1 MIKINFAAL
10 IKIHY
15 PMKKNIFTCLCILML
30 CSSVSAATHISRDS
44 CWIYGGNTGL
54 NLNQVSLSNWASG
67 GENAIGFDIL
77 LNYSADYKQ
86 NKHLWQNRLEMA
98 YGLNRTETNGSKKT
112 NDKMYFSSTYGYE
125 MTKSLYLSALLNF
138 NTQFAKGY
146 DYKTDPRTY
155 ISRFMSPGYLTT
167 GLGITWNPK
176 AWFTATFSAISWR
189 GTFVDSKILSAEGA
203 FGVDPDK
210 HLYSEMGGNLKVE
223 MKYEF
228 LKNMSIYSR
237 VDLFSNYL
245 ENPQNVDVRWD
256 VQLNMTVNKWFS
268 ANITT
273 NMIYDDNTK
282 IVQKDGSKGPRL
294 QFKESLGIG
303 FQVTF

>member
-1 MIKINFAAL
+1 
-10 IKIHY
+10 
-15 PMKKNIFTCLCILML
+15 MKRSLFLCIWLMTL
-30 CSSVSAATHISRDS
+30 PGMAVAANHFNRDS
-44 CWIYGGNTGL
+44 SWIYGGNTSL

-67 GENAIGFDIL
+67 GENAVGFDVL
-77 LNYSADYKQ
+77 LNYSADYKK

-98 YGLNRTETNGSKKT
+98 YGLNQTESNGSKKT
-112 NDKMYFSSTYGYE
+112 NDKLYFSSTYGYE
-125 MTKSLYLSALLNF
+125 MAKSLYLSALLNF

-146 DYKTDPRTY
+146 DYKTEPRTY

-176 AWFTATFSAISWR
+176 AWVTATFSAVSWR
-189 GTFVDSKILSAEGA
+189 GTFVDSRILSDQGA
-203 FGVDPDK
+203 FGVEPGK
-210 HLYSEMGGNLKVE
+210 HLFSEMGGNLKVE

-228 LKNMSIYSR
+228 LKNMTIYSR
-237 VDLFSNYL
+237 VDLFSNY
-245 ENPQNVDVRWD
+245 EDKPQNVDVRWD

-273 NMIYDDNTK
+273 NMIYDDDTK
-282 IVQKDGSKGPRL
+282 ILQKDGSKGPRL

>member
-1 MIKINFAAL
+1 
-10 IKIHY
+10 
-15 PMKKNIFTCLCILML
+15 MKGRLFFIILML
-30 CSSVSAATHISRDS
+30 AYFENILAGNHISKDS
-44 CWIYGGNTGL
+44 SWIYGGNSGI
-54 NLNQVSLSNWASG
+54 NLSQVSLSNWASG
-67 GENAIGFDIL
+67 GENAIGFDVL

-86 NKHLWQNRLEMA
+86 NKHLWQNRIEMA
-98 YGLNRTETNGSKKT
+98 YGLNQTETDGTKKT
-112 NDKMYFSSTYGYE
+112 NDKIYFSSTYGYE
-125 MTKSLYLSALLNF
+125 MTKNLYLSALLNF

-146 DYKTDPRTY
+146 DYKTEPRSY

-167 GLGITWNPK
+167 GLGLTWNPK
-176 AWFTATFSAISWR
+176 NWFTATLSAISWR
-189 GTFVDSKILSAEGA
+189 GTFVDSKILSQEGA
-203 FGVDPDK
+203 FGVDPGD
-210 HLYSEMGGNLKVE
+210 HLFSEMGGNLKVE
-223 MKYEF
+223 VKYEF

-245 ENPQNVDVRWD
+245 EDPQNVDVRWD

-273 NMIYDDNTK
+273 NMIYDNDTK
-282 IVQKDGSKGPRL
+282 ILQKDGSKGPRL